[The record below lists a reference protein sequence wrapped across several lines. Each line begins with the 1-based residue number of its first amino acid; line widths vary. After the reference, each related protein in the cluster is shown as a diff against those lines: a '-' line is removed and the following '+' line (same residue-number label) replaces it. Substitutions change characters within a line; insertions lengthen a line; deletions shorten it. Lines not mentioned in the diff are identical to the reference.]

1 MLNLTLAVL
10 TCFCV
15 RARRACASTRPPATG
30 LKSDGKHIKRQDT
43 HTSLNLQD
51 IFSLHTGV
59 KKSSQRAGYRH
70 AMHMHMHMCMC
81 MYHTTSDRAGPD
93 RAPLQG
99 RAAAARYSA
108 MC

>member
-1 MLNLTLAVL
+1 
-10 TCFCV
+10 
-15 RARRACASTRPPATG
+15 
-30 LKSDGKHIKRQDT
+30 
-43 HTSLNLQD
+43 
-51 IFSLHTGV
+51 
-59 KKSSQRAGYRH
+59 
-70 AMHMHMHMCMC
+70 MHMHMHMCMC